1 MKKKTKKREKNLTK
15 KEKTKREILQISEF
29 IKNIH

>member
-15 KEKTKREILQISEF
+15 KEKNKHEILQISEF